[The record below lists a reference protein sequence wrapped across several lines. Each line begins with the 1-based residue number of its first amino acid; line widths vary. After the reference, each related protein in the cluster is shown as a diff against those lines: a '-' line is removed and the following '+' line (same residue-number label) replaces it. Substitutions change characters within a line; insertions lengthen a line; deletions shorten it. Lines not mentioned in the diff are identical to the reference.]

1 MKQHHRL
8 GALVLVLVPVMALLV
23 GLAMSPAVG
32 VSRVTIVAPTAS
44 LGEEVRRQMCVPAQ
58 ASMLFYPVNHVTEQV
73 QRCFRVKDVTVDRV
87 SPHEL
92 LVTVTARQPFAAL
105 REGRTCTILSRDG
118 ICLYRQKAPPPK
130 FPVLIGMTSTPST
143 LGAQVD
149 PERMQWALEILAG
162 ATKVGLQDGLQ
173 ADLSQVHHITVT
185 TSNGVQAV
193 LGNVNHLSRKMAI
206 VGRVAEQL
214 RSEGKQP
221 KRVDVSTP
229 ETPIWTVS

>member
-8 GALVLVLVPVMALLV
+8 GALVLVLVPIVALLV
-23 GLAMSPAVG
+23 GVAMSPAVG
-32 VSRVTIVAPTAS
+32 VSRVTIVAPTTS
-44 LGEEVRRQMCVPAQ
+44 LGEAVRQQMRVPAQ
-58 ASMLFYPVNHVTEQV
+58 ASMLFYPVNHVTDQV
-73 QRCFRVKDVTVDRV
+73 KRCFRVKDVAVDRV

-105 REGRTCTILSRDG
+105 LEGDTCTILSRDG
-118 ICLYRQKAPPPK
+118 ICLYRQAAPPPK
-130 FPVLIGMTSTPST
+130 FPIMVGMTTAPST

-149 PERMQWALEILAG
+149 PERMQWALEVLAG

-173 ADLSQVHHITVT
+173 VDLSQVHHITVK
-185 TSNGVQAV
+185 TSNGVQGV
-193 LGNVNHLSRKMAI
+193 LGNVNHLARKMAI
-206 VGRVAEQL
+206 VGRVVEQL
-214 RSEGKQP
+214 RSQGKQP